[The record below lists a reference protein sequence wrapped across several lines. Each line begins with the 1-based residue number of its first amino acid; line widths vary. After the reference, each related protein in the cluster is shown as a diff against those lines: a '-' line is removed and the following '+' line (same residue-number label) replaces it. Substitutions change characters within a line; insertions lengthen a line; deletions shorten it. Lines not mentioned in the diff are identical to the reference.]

1 MENVEFHSVPFSP
14 IKPFPFTLHWFP
26 FSWDYHENH
35 GIHVNSQYRFI
46 SDVFHVVLMHGSNVS
61 TTTLHLVHSTGLVVR
76 LQRHPVDDCWRLPS
90 PWNFNASPQTTNWKD
105 HTRARSHKHKQQVIA
120 GQLAT
125 TMAKPLTSRSRA
137 LSRHSCKCRTVLR
150 NV

>member
-90 PWNFNASPQTTNWKD
+90 PWNFNASPLDDQLKGP
-105 HTRARSHKHKQQVIA
+105 HTRALTQTQTTGYRWAA
-120 GQLAT
+120 GNDNGKAINEQKSRLISPQL
-125 TMAKPLTSRSRA
+125 
-137 LSRHSCKCRTVLR
+137 
-150 NV
+150 